1 MTTYI
6 DDIVDLDEYRSMLQQ
21 KYIKEQSHPKF
32 PHIVVCNYTDSC
44 VWEGVWNKTTLQCRG
59 LIYNTVTGEVLARPF
74 TKFFNIEQPEAPK
87 WGEDELVEVTD
98 KLDGSLGILFWNP
111 AGEPEIATRGSFT
124 SDQAQWGTE
133 VYQGKFDGTWEPDKN
148 NTYLFELIYPENRI
162 VVDYEGM
169 QDMVFL
175 AAIDKKTGKTLPIKD
190 AYGDWGGPIR
200 PTLEDG
206 ITYKE
211 ALALPE
217 REGLEGYVI
226 FNPAREEYVKLKFS
240 AYKELH
246 RILTNTSTKNIW
258 EVLSTNQ
265 NPEEV
270 FASAPDEFHV
280 WMKSVISDLTAQFD
294 DIKTKAY
301 EAYGDIVDELGK
313 EYTRKDFAE
322 KANQTKYSKYLF
334 LIFDGH
340 NIDEQVWRSIKPVGG
355 VTYRIIDSDSN

>member
-32 PHIVVCNYTDSC
+32 PHIVVCNYTDPC

-162 VVDYEGM
+162 VVNYEGM

-280 WMKSVISDLTAQFD
+280 WMKSVISDLTVQFD

-301 EAYGDIVDELGK
+301 EAYGDIVDELSK

-322 KANQTKYSKYLF
+322 KANKTEYSKYLF